1 MIRNLLRVKK
11 TPYIFMRYMHT
22 IKITPLLRFLL
33 VFCVM
38 VAGAAVKPQV
48 VKADTKP
55 GWIVSCTFSHSLPDD
70 PIVAFRQPGAS
81 HLHDFVG
88 ARTTDAFSTFTSLR
102 TGGTT
107 CAVPGDKSSYWVPAL
122 YEDGVQIVPQSNSGN
137 NVFYYRRIGAPPGT
151 VVQPIPA
158 GLRIIIGNARAM
170 SPQENPGLGTTIVFN
185 CRPAEQGTSP
195 LPAPPTQCASDIMVI
210 SFMFPNCWDGVNL
223 DSADHRSHM
232 SYPVSGR
239 CPASHPV
246 ELPRLEAFF
255 RYIVGPGPIGTIT
268 LASGPYYTAHQDFFN
283 GWHPNA
289 IQALVTNC
297 INAGI
302 DCGENPPLPPGTLTS
317 TISGNTGVGGVT
329 LSYMDGTARTV
340 TSSGDGSYILPVSEN
355 WSGSVTATNSCFT
368 FSPGNKS
375 YNNVIENQTGQ
386 NYTPTFNSGAG
397 CADIDVS
404 IGGGGQGRL
413 GVPDGASA
421 RTGFAGVDNGPVKIE
436 STNGMDILAALRVI
450 WKEPGFRASYSEMM
464 GLPKEQLSTEYWFPW
479 YNNAMPNSMDQGFRI
494 GNVNTTSTA
503 IQVWVGTNRIDNF
516 SLNPGDSMRVS
527 YDVDDGPIR
536 IVCTDCSGGEKII
549 AALRVIWKEP
559 GKRFSYSEMMG
570 LPVEQLSDEYW
581 FPWYN
586 NAMPNS
592 MDQGFRIAN
601 VSSTES
607 NTVEVWVGNMKL
619 DTLSLNPGASMRVGY
634 NVDDG
639 PIRIVCTTCM
649 NTDDDKIIAALRVIW
664 KEPGFRASYSEM
676 MGLPKE
682 QLSDEYWFPWYNN
695 VVPASMDQGF
705 RIANVSSTESNTVE
719 VWVGSTKLATIPLA
733 AGASARVGYNVDN
746 GPIRIVCTTCT
757 NTDGDQILAALR
769 VIWKEPGFRAS
780 YSEMMG
786 LPAQALSTEYWFPW
800 YNNAAINSM
809 DQGFRIAVP

>member
-1 MIRNLLRVKK
+1 MNR
-11 TPYIFMRYMHT
+11 
-22 IKITPLLRFLL
+22 IKITPLIRFLL
-33 VFCVM
+33 VFCII
-38 VAGAAVKPQV
+38 VAGTAIKPQL

-55 GWIVSCTFSHSLPDD
+55 GWIVSCTYSHSLPDD
-70 PIVAFRQPGAS
+70 PIVAFRQPGVS

-102 TGGTT
+102 VGGTT
-107 CAVPGDKSSYWVPAL
+107 CAVPGDKSSYWVPAF
-122 YEDGVQIVPQSNSGN
+122 YEDGIQIVPQSNSGN
-137 NVFYYRRIGAPPGT
+137 NVFYYRRVGAPTGT
-151 VVQPIPA
+151 VVQPFPP
-158 GLRIIIGNARAM
+158 GLRIIIGNARAA
-170 SPQENPGLGTTIVFN
+170 SPQDNPGLGSTIVFK
-185 CRPAEQGTSP
+185 CGPGAEDDIP
-195 LPAPPTQCASDIMVI
+195 LATPPTQCDSGIMVI

-232 SYPVSGR
+232 SYPVNSR

-246 ELPRLEAFF
+246 NLPRLEAFF
-255 RYIVGPGPIGTIT
+255 RYIVGPGPIGTLT

-302 DCGENPPLPPGTLTS
+302 DCGTNPALPPGTLTS

-340 TSSGDGSYILPVSEN
+340 TSSGDGSYTLPVSEN
-355 WSGSVTATNSCFT
+355 WSGSITATNACFT
-368 FSPGNKS
+368 FSPGSTS
-375 YNNVIENQTGQ
+375 YSNVIENQTGQ
-386 NYTPTFNSGAG
+386 NYAPTFNSGAG

-413 GVPDGASA
+413 GVLDGASA

-450 WKEPGFRASYSEMM
+450 WREPGFRASYSEMM
-464 GLPKEQLSTEYWFPW
+464 GLPVEQLSTEYWFPW

-494 GNVNTTSTA
+494 GNVNATSTA
-503 IQVWVGTNRIDNF
+503 IQIWVGTNRIDSF
-516 SLNPGDSMRVS
+516 SLNPGDSTRVS
-527 YDVDDGPIR
+527 YNVDDGPIR
-536 IVCTDCSGGEKII
+536 IVCTDCSGSEKII
-549 AALRVIWKEP
+549 AAMRVIWKEP
-559 GKRFSYSEMMG
+559 SSRFSYSEMMG
-570 LPVEQLSDEYW
+570 LPREQLSTEYW

-586 NAMPNS
+586 NAMPTS

-601 VSSTES
+601 VDSADANIKVMVGTTE
-607 NTVEVWVGNMKL
+607 L
-619 DTLSLNPGASMRVGY
+619 DSFMLGAGASVRKSY
-634 NVDDG
+634 NVDNG
-639 PIRIVCTTCM
+639 PIRIFST
-649 NTDDDKIIAALRVIW
+649 NDKNILAAMRVIW
-664 KEPGFRASYSEM
+664 NEPGFRASYSEM

-682 QLSDEYWFPWYNN
+682 QLSSEYWFPWYNN
-695 VVPASMDQGF
+695 AVPASMDQGF

-733 AGASARVGYNVDN
+733 AGASARVCYNVDN

-757 NTDGDQILAALR
+757 NTNYDQILAALR